1 MADSIDHQ
9 EWAFNQFSKILS
21 NRVILVSMKLSSA
34 YLASITRLLAIILDG
49 SHLSRRL
56 IIIMSQNSLC
66 WPPAD
71 FLLEKKEE
79 EVAIRQNSLY

>member
-1 MADSIDHQ
+1 MST
-9 EWAFNQFSKILS
+9 
-21 NRVILVSMKLSSA
+21 KLLSA

-56 IIIMSQNSLC
+56 IIMSQNSLC

-71 FLLEKKEE
+71 FLLEEEEE